1 MEKSES
7 IKELATAL
15 CKFQGAVEKV
25 RKSETNPFFKSKY
38 ADLSSILDV
47 IRIPLSENG
56 LSFVQFPKDKNGL
69 ETMLMHT
76 SGEWMSATYEMKPTK
91 DDPQGLGSAITY
103 QRRYALGAI
112 LGLNID
118 DDDDGNAASKQNKQV
133 EVKKT
138 QPTSLPPDLD
148 AKLIECITLI
158 ENASSI
164 KELTDIF
171 NSNPLL
177 QPNNVFSKALGDSKR
192 KLLKTNPTPPQQ

>member
-47 IRIPLSENG
+47 IRNPLSENG

-76 SGEWMSATYEMKPTK
+76 SGEWMSATYEMTPTK
-91 DDPQGLGSAITY
+91 NDPQGLGSVITY
-103 QRRYALGAI
+103 QRRYALGAV

-118 DDDDGNAASKQNKQV
+118 DDDDGNEASKPIKKLEPKK
-133 EVKKT
+133 EVT
-138 QPTSLPPDLD
+138 ATLTPDLD
-148 AKLIECITLI
+148 AKLVECITLI
-158 ENASSI
+158 ENSKTTA
-164 KELTDIF
+164 ELTEIF

-177 QPNNVFSKALGDSKR
+177 QPNEIFMSYLKDQKR
-192 KLLKTNPTPPQQ
+192 KIQKTNLTPETV